1 MNECRGTYFH
11 MNRVLHSVIMFFGP
25 SEIHESQQL
34 FVMDHE
40 INTNLYMILSFNAG
54 STNLYM

>member
-1 MNECRGTYFH
+1 
-11 MNRVLHSVIMFFGP
+11 MNRVVHSVIMFFGP

-40 INTNLYMILSFNAG
+40 INTNLYMILSFNVG